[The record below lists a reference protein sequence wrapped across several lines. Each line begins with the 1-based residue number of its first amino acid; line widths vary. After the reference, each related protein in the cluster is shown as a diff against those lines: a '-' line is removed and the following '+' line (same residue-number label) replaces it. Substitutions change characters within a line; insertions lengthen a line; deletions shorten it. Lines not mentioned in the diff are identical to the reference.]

1 MHDTSAKQAALAVTA
16 GEPAG
21 IGLDLLAGLASTTQA
36 AQLVYVGAPE
46 LLIDRANLLSQ
57 AIKLIPFDAQT
68 PQCGKDQKQIYQ
80 SKAAEN
86 IPQAECPQLSYW
98 PVACKAEVSPGQLTT
113 ATSPYVL
120 ETLEA
125 AVRLCESGAT
135 QAMVTG
141 PVHKG
146 IINDAGIPFSGH
158 TGWLKERTKADNVVM
173 LLANAQLRVALT
185 TTHIPLNA
193 VSDAFTAERL
203 KRTLQTVHA
212 EIQMLYRLPKPRIAV
227 CGLNPHAGEGGHL
240 GTEEQRI
247 LEPLLDELRN
257 EGMEIVGPLP
267 ADTAFIPSM
276 RSQYDVCL
284 THYHDQGL
292 PVLKALDFEGAIN
305 VSLGLPIIRT
315 SVDHGTA
322 LPLAGTGK
330 ASPKSFQAA
339 VKAASFFAESRL
351 NQAQSESAEAG
362 ANNVGAQE
370 NTNTAPNH
378 KNDEH
383 NSPTGAQESTGA

>member
-1 MHDTSAKQAALAVTA
+1 MNSSSSEPTALAITA

-21 IGLDLLAGLASTTQA
+21 IGLDLVATLATTENTSTYTA
-36 AQLVYVGAPE
+36 KLVYVGDPTALITRAD
-46 LLIDRANLLSQ
+46 LLQLPL
-57 AIKLIPFDAQT
+57 KLMPFFPTRPTKIT
-68 PQCGKDQKQIYQ
+68 PSETPYV
-80 SKAAEN
+80 SKAATALASDEQ
-86 IPQAECPQLSYW
+86 PLLYYW
-98 PVACKAEVSPGQLTT
+98 PVACPTEITPGKLTT
-113 ATSPYVL
+113 DTSRYVL

-125 AVRLCESGAT
+125 AVSLCESGDA

-158 TGWLKERTKADNVVM
+158 TDWLKERTHADHVVM
-173 LLANAQLRVALT
+173 LLANAQVRVALT

-193 VSDAFTAERL
+193 VSQALTTERL
-203 KRTLQTVHA
+203 ERTLRTLHSQ
-212 EIQMLYRLPKPRIAV
+212 IQALYRLPNPRIAV

-247 LEPLLDELRN
+247 IEPCLNQLRQ
-257 EGMEIVGPLP
+257 EGMQIIGPLP
-267 ADTAFIPSM
+267 ADTAFIPDM
-276 RSQYDVCL
+276 RTQYDVCL

-322 LPLAGTGK
+322 LDLAGTGK
-330 ASPKSFQAA
+330 ASAKSFTQA
-339 VKAASFFAESRL
+339 VEAACFFAQSRQL
-351 NQAQSESAEAG
+351 LLRPETQK
-362 ANNVGAQE
+362 
-370 NTNTAPNH
+370 PN
-378 KNDEH
+378 E
-383 NSPTGAQESTGA
+383 TQESTGA